1 MTWAI
6 FSDEHIR
13 AIAEIIQS
21 GSERVTAIVGGAL
34 LDDTLR
40 RTLAERLRND
50 KDIARKLLKVNAP
63 LGNTVPKIDLLYMLQ
78 AFEKPVRNALYGL
91 SNARN
96 FYAHNLDAS
105 FNSQKK
111 EMVDAMKLLALHED
125 RKVYPHHI
133 YEGDADIPIETIK
146 NNRDRFIVNLKLC
159 LSSPGPA
166 LPAVFRYS
174 APGYLNN
181 RWRPPLPVA
190 CSRVMGKGP
199 CWASRAA
206 KAASPP
212 WSGSTSRTST
222 PVGSPVGMIRFA

>member
-1 MTWAI
+1 M
-6 FSDEHIR
+6 
-13 AIAEIIQS
+13 
-21 GSERVTAIVGGAL
+21 
-34 LDDTLR
+34 
-40 RTLAERLRND
+40 RND

-146 NNRDRFIVNLKLC
+146 NNRGRFIVNLKLC
-159 LSSPGPA
+159 LIA
-166 LPAVFRYS
+166 LMHDRVSHDTWSNKPLTKTALREQKR
-174 APGYLNN
+174 AWKLNE
-181 RWRPPLPVA
+181 RAR
-190 CSRVMGKGP
+190 
-199 CWASRAA
+199 RAA
-206 KAASPP
+206 KKP
-212 WSGSTSRTST
+212 
-222 PVGSPVGMIRFA
+222 